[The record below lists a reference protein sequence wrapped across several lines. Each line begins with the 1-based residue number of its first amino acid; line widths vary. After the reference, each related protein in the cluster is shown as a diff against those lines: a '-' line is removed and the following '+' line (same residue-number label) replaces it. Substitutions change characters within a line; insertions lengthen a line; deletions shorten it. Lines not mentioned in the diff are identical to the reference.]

1 MNEKNTIMPPTD
13 AEFMTIAEAAKFFRV
28 TMKTVY
34 AWKNS
39 GKLKTFKLA
48 GRLVRIRTA
57 DVINLFE
64 GKK

>member
-1 MNEKNTIMPPTD
+1 MKKKNTILPPADT
-13 AEFMTIAEAAKFFRV
+13 EFMTIAEAAKFFRV
-28 TMKTVY
+28 TPKTVY
-34 AWKNS
+34 AWKYS

-57 DVINLFE
+57 DVMNLFE